1 MAYFEDF
8 PSLYY
13 TLDNNRT
20 GQIVQDIFRR
30 IVLPEELRSQNILYE
45 TYNVQDG
52 DTPEI
57 LADRYYDDPGLYWVI
72 LITNEILDP
81 RFGWPMEWYRLE
93 KYIERKY
100 PSNVYLNSNVAYGY
114 NIGELVSTSDG
125 SARVVY
131 ASGNRLSII
140 DVSGTFNNGANLTG
154 SVSGFY
160 SNLISSGN
168 VFDNGPEEIKYYA
181 YTNNNTIID
190 NLTFI
195 NGNQLTMEAVSKRIY
210 EIRQN
215 DIRREIKI
223 LRPEFVPRVIA
234 EFKRL
239 INL

>member
-234 EFKRL
+234 EFKRP